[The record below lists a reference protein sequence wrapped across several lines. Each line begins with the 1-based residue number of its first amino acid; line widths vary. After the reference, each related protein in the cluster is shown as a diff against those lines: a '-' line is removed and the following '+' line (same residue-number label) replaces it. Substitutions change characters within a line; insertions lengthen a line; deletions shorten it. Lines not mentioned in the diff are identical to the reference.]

1 MQRETCIGAEPEL
14 GVRSQSKAV
23 VGLKKK
29 KNQDL
34 LRFWKGGMKR
44 NAARGLVRENGGP
57 LDHGRMESWWK
68 KKKSSSNSLDL
79 SDSLL

>member
-29 KNQDL
+29 K
-34 LRFWKGGMKR
+34 
-44 NAARGLVRENGGP
+44 
-57 LDHGRMESWWK
+57 
-68 KKKSSSNSLDL
+68 KKSGFAEILERRNEAQRCSRFGPGEWGAP
-79 SDSLL
+79 